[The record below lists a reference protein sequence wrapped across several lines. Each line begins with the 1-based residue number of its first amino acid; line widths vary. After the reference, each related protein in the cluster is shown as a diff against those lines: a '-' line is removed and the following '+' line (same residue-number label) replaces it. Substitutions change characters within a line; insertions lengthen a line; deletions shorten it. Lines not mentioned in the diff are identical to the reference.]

1 METYRQGER
10 SWMITKCC
18 CEICLHEW
26 NSDPGVALANVTVP
40 ECLPELRQKSTA
52 VLLSLWILSMALSNL
67 GLDEFCAFNQRFN
80 LMPTI
85 EQKFTLI
92 QIAKTNKLFLH
103 VGYKTTA
110 LKGLY

>member
-1 METYRQGER
+1 M
-10 SWMITKCC
+10 
-18 CEICLHEW
+18 
-26 NSDPGVALANVTVP
+26 ALANVTVP
-40 ECLPELRQKSTA
+40 EYLPELRQKSTA
-52 VLLSLWILSMALSNL
+52 VLLSLWILSMALGNL

-80 LMPTI
+80 LMPAI

-92 QIAKTNKLFLH
+92 QIAKINKLFLH